1 MAINIKHYL
10 ADALIELSLE
20 RPLSKT
26 TVRDI
31 TSKIGAGRQTF
42 YNHFKDK
49 NDLIYYIFLQTLA
62 GERDIL
68 ETSGFY
74 AYLVALYAK
83 AQKNSHFFKEA
94 VKLTGQNSLA
104 EAIYNQ
110 TYKYYKRCIQ
120 RYSGQTEIDDQMEYA
135 LQFNA
140 CGASN
145 LYIKWAEAGMPGS
158 ATEQASYALHCIPEC
173 IKQYLPL
180 ADKGND
186 ELSVWPID
194 VLQKPS

>member
-20 RPLSKT
+20 RPLSKI

-94 VKLTGQNSLA
+94 VKLTGQKIRECLNHSDGFSGVAVDFIGSLDSQQSA
-104 EAIYNQ
+104 ADNDSVLTMIFQ
-110 TYKYYKRCIQ
+110 
-120 RYSGQTEIDDQMEYA
+120 
-135 LQFNA
+135 
-140 CGASN
+140 
-145 LYIKWAEAGMPGS
+145 PGS
-158 ATEQASYALHCIPEC
+158 ERIYIIHSPYSEYSL
-173 IKQYLPL
+173 
-180 ADKGND
+180 
-186 ELSVWPID
+186 
-194 VLQKPS
+194 